1 MAMQVKLKVSTGSRA
16 GTEIPVGAAKFL
28 IGRGED
34 CQLRPQSDM
43 VSRHHCMLSIGNSQL
58 TVSDMGSRNGTYVN
72 GEKIADVT
80 QLKIGDKLRVG
91 PLEFEI
97 MVDHAVAGVKRPK
110 VVGVA
115 DAASRTQAP
124 SVPGQKDEDV
134 TAWLEEADQA
144 ARIARHSQAETR
156 QFNLSDVY
164 TTEATTDSVAI
175 NADQTQEIEM
185 DDDGSKG
192 GPAKGKKSYGK
203 LPQEKIDAKD
213 SRAGA
218 EEALK
223 RFFNRR

>member
-1 MAMQVKLKVSTGSRA
+1 MQVKLKVSTGSRA

-43 VSRHHCMLSIGNSQL
+43 VSRHHCMLSINNAQL

-72 GEKIADVT
+72 GEKITDVT
-80 QLKIGDKLRVG
+80 LLKMGDQLRVG

-97 MVDHAVAGVKRPK
+97 MLDHAVAGVKRPK

-124 SVPGQKDEDV
+124 SAPAQKDEDV

-144 ARIARHSQAETR
+144 AKIARFSQAETR
-156 QFNLSDVY
+156 QFNLSEVY
-164 TTEATTDSVAI
+164 GAESDSVAI
-175 NADQTQEIEM
+175 NADQTQEIEVN
-185 DDDGSKG
+185 DDDSTKG
-192 GPAKGKKSYGK
+192 GAAKSKKTYGK
-203 LPQEKIDAKD
+203 LPQEKIDSKD
-213 SRAGA
+213 SRQGA

>member
-1 MAMQVKLKVSTGSRA
+1 MQVKLKVSTGSRA

-43 VSRHHCMLSIGNSQL
+43 VSRHHCMLTIQNAQL
-58 TVSDMGSRNGTYVN
+58 TVSDLGSRNGTFVN
-72 GEKIADVT
+72 GEKITDAT
-80 QLKIGDKLRVG
+80 QLKLGDKLRVG

-97 MVDHAVAGVKRPK
+97 LIDHAVAGVKRPK
-110 VVGVA
+110 VAGVA

-124 SVPGQKDEDV
+124 NTPLQKDDDI
-134 TAWLEEADQA
+134 TAWLEEADQEA
-144 ARIARHSQAETR
+144 KMTRSQAETR
-156 QFNLSDVY
+156 QFNLAEVY
-164 TTEATTDSVAI
+164 GAETLTDSVAI
-175 NADQTQEIEM
+175 NSDQTQEIDVSEG
-185 DDDGSKG
+185 DSKT
-192 GPAKGKKSYGK
+192 PSTKGKKVYGK
-203 LPQEKIDAKD
+203 LPQEKFEAKD

>member
-1 MAMQVKLKVSTGSRA
+1 MQVKLKVSTGSRA
-16 GTEIPVGAAKFL
+16 GTEIAVAAAKFL

-43 VSRHHCMLSIGNSQL
+43 VSRHHCMLSINNAQL

-80 QLKIGDKLRVG
+80 LLKLGDKLRVG

-97 MVDHAVAGVKRPK
+97 VLDHAVAGVKRPK

-115 DAASRTQAP
+115 DAASRTQAAP
-124 SVPGQKDEDV
+124 TGVPGQKDDDV
-134 TAWLEEADQA
+134 TAWLEEADIA
-144 ARIARHSQAETR
+144 AKIARHSQAETR
-156 QFNLSDVY
+156 QFNLSEVY
-164 TTEATTDSVAI
+164 ASETDSVAI
-175 NADQTQEIEM
+175 NSDQTQEI
-185 DDDGSKG
+185 DVSDSDSKSA
-192 GPAKGKKSYGK
+192 PVKGKKAFGK
-203 LPQEKIDAKD
+203 LPQEKIDSKD

>member
-1 MAMQVKLKVSTGSRA
+1 MQVKLKVSTGSRA
-16 GTEIPVGAAKFL
+16 GTEIAVAAAKFL

-43 VSRHHCMLSIGNSQL
+43 VSRHHCMLSINNAQL

-80 QLKIGDKLRVG
+80 QLKLGDKLRVG

-97 MVDHAVAGVKRPK
+97 ILDHAVAGVKRPK

-115 DAASRTQAP
+115 DAASRTQAAP
-124 SVPGQKDEDV
+124 PTGAPGKDEDV
-134 TAWLEEADQA
+134 TAWLEEADVA
-144 ARIARHSQAETR
+144 AKIARHSAAETR

-164 TTEATTDSVAI
+164 ATEATTDSVAI
-175 NADQTQEIEM
+175 NSDQTQEI
-185 DDDGSKG
+185 DVSDSDSKA
-192 GPAKGKKSYGK
+192 GPVKGKKSFGK
-203 LPQEKIDAKD
+203 LPQEKIDSKD